1 MAGKNLRKVHKAAV
15 MSLLWAFRPQTRN
28 TRSKRRPGRPLQEC
42 KDLKT
47 TSLEGKVERSSA
59 YIKDEESILLRDVE
73 LIHER

>member
-15 MSLLWAFRPQTRN
+15 N